1 MNSTPQAGCTF
12 VVTDIETDGPAPW
25 ENSMLSFASVA
36 IGANGDACGE
46 FEAQLLP
53 LEGHAPSEKTMQWWQ
68 TEPAAYAAATTN
80 PRPAEEV
87 MPAYADWVDALPGDK
102 VFCAAPIMFDGPYMD
117 YYLHRFAATRA
128 LGGPHAN
135 RQIFRGGG
143 VCIYTMAGA
152 LRGQTYDNWGM
163 QHVPAEWYGHIAH
176 THKAIDDA
184 RGFANVLARLF
195 QMNGQL
201 PKIANATGA

>member
-1 MNSTPQAGCTF
+1 MSGTDLTF
-12 VVTDIETDGPAPW
+12 LVTDIETDGPAPW

-36 IGANGDACGE
+36 IGGVGDRRGE

-53 LEGHAPSEKTMQWWQ
+53 LEGHVPSERTMQWWQ
-68 TEPAAYAAATTN
+68 TEPEAWKAATTD
-80 PRPAEEV
+80 PRPAHEV
-87 MPAYADWVDALPGDK
+87 MSEYADWVESLPGDK

-117 YYLHRFAATRA
+117 YYLHRFAGTRA
-128 LGGPHAN
+128 LGGPHSG

-143 VCIYTMAGA
+143 VCIYTMAGT

-163 QHVPAEWYGHIAH
+163 QRAPVEWYGHIPH

-184 RGFANVLARLF
+184 RGFANVLTRLF
-195 QMNGQL
+195 EMSGQL
-201 PKIANATGA
+201 PTIDNATGL